1 MESIYMLRKEVIL
14 YKTQF
19 DKFTREIFGGY
30 KLDRLSLELDGLSFR
45 IKYMIKHRK
54 DLNKIGEM
62 KKEFSEKA
70 LELRSAFGIFMYHFI
85 TDIIGI
91 PEEYSKED
99 IKDLIAQDVKID
111 TINVKFQMMVISDNE
126 SFLQYIDNTI
136 NSSEV
141 FNIYPKEYFRY
152 QTDSYNDAIA
162 KAYPEL
168 FENRH
173 QDIVGTGSDRDV
185 FCHNFTFQTSENC
198 SLNCTYCY
206 QFNKSCMRM
215 SFDVAKK
222 FIDDLLDDKY
232 GYINRYNSPA
242 IIIEFIGGEP
252 LLEIQLT
259 RQIYEY
265 FLYRCYELN
274 HPWFNLHRVS
284 ICSNGL
290 QYFDPEV
297 QSFFK
302 DYAQN
307 ISFNISIDGNK
318 ELHDACRIQ
327 PNGEGSYDIAMA
339 GLNHFNK
346 HYTSERNSKMTLAPS
361 NLKYLFDSVVDFINN
376 GMKVINL
383 NCIFEE
389 GWNRDTAREEYYQL
403 KKLADY
409 IIDNN
414 LDNIYIAI
422 FNERAEGPQEY
433 TSDGNF
439 CGGTG
444 AMLAMRPNGD
454 FYPCLRYMPTSVGPD
469 VKDLCI
475 GNVNDGIIGRE
486 QGSEILQMMD
496 NITRRSQ
503 SNDICYDCPISNDC
517 AFCSALAHTV
527 YGTPNKRPMFTCIQ
541 MFAEA
546 LANVYYWNRLLLK
559 HPEYNLDVRH
569 NMVPK
574 EWALLVINQDELD
587 ELTLLESYAIA
598 TSIKPSTEM

>member
-1 MESIYMLRKEVIL
+1 MKSTYMLRKEVIL

-54 DLNKIGEM
+54 DLNKINEM

-70 LELRSAFGIFMYHFI
+70 LELRSAFGTFMYHFI

-99 IKDLIAQDVKID
+99 IKDLISQDVKID

-152 QTDSYNDAIA
+152 QTDSYNDAIS

-173 QDIVGTGSDRDV
+173 QDIVGTGSDGDV

-598 TSIKPSTEM
+598 TRIKPSTEM